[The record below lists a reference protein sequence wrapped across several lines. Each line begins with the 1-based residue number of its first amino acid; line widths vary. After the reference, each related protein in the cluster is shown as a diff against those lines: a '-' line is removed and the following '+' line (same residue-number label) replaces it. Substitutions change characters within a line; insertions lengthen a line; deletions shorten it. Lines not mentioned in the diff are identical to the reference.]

1 MLVSVIV
8 ATYNCAKFVETTLD
22 SVLSQT
28 YSDIELVVT
37 DDGSSDQTDNVVDR
51 WIDKHRDR
59 FKNVVHVCSDHNTG
73 VTANYQRG
81 LDQATGEWVKC
92 LDGDD
97 LLTNNAI
104 ELYVGYCVSHPAIKI
119 IYAGEKLMD
128 NEGNCYKDQPMIL
141 QGESADA
148 QLRYLLKHRL
158 LGVRTTTN
166 FFNRELFVSFGG
178 FDARYPMY
186 QDGPLFLHFLKNGY
200 AIGNLNA
207 YTIMKRENPSSLMHT
222 ANPVM
227 VENIGRCIFDF
238 SSYYLRKGMILHYYN
253 AWLTYWISRNSN
265 RSSLFRFLGYVLRCF
280 DVVNMLKKL
289 SIKKQKSI

>member
-22 SVLSQT
+22 SVFRQT
-28 YSDIELVVT
+28 YRDVELVVT
-37 DDGSSDQTDNVVDR
+37 DDRSEDQTNSIVDQ
-51 WIDKHRDR
+51 WIEAHKER
-59 FKNVVHVCSDHNTG
+59 FINVVHVISDKNTG

-81 LDQATGEWVKC
+81 LEKASGDWVKC

-97 LLTNNAI
+97 LLDEMAI
-104 ELYVGYCVSHPAIKI
+104 EKYIAFCNQHPQYKI
-119 IYAGEKLMD
+119 VYAGEKLMD
-128 NEGNCYKDQPMIL
+128 DTGHCYKDQPMML
-141 QGESADA
+141 EGGSADV
-148 QLRYLLKHRL
+148 QMKYLLKHRL

-186 QDGPLFLHFLKNGY
+186 QDGPLFLHFLTHGY
-200 AIGNLNA
+200 PIGALKE
-207 YTIMKRENPSSLMHT
+207 YTIKKRENPTSLMHT

-227 VENIGRCIFDF
+227 VENISRCIYDF
-238 SSYYLRKGMILHYYN
+238 SSFYLQKGMLLHYYN

-265 RSSLFRFLGYVLRCF
+265 RSVFYRVLGYLLRCV
-280 DVVNMLKKL
+280 DVVNA
-289 SIKKQKSI
+289 KSHF